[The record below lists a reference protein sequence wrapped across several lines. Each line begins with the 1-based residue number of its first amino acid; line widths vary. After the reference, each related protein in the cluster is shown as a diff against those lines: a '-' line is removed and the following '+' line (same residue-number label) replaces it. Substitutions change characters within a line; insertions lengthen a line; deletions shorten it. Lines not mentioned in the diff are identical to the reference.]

1 MSSRSP
7 KLLIFLTVFIDL
19 LGFGIMIP
27 IYGYIARDY
36 TTNWLLI
43 GLLGSV
49 YSLGQMVFAPFWGR
63 LSDQYGR
70 RPIILLSLA
79 GSTASYAL
87 FAVSR
92 NIEFLLL
99 ARAIGGICGGNLS
112 AAQAYIADIT
122 PPEKRTEG
130 MGLIGM
136 AFGLGFV
143 FGPVLGGIAVA
154 VQRSYYPEI
163 SSQIAPGVLAA
174 VICGTNLLWAIKSL
188 PESLPATVRGTADAT
203 AARRIVKPGDVF
215 GAISQPLIGPLI
227 WVFFL
232 MTLAFA
238 NMETGFGLYIKETI
252 DLNLEEHDIYKFYIF
267 MGLVLAAMQG
277 GVVKRLVKFIPESV
291 LVIVGAVLQSIGLAL
306 LPSITSVTNI
316 SVACFFIAMGQ
327 SLTGPCLLALVSKA
341 APPDRVGQTMGITQ
355 AASSM
360 ARVLGPMLATSA
372 IAIGESAF
380 KSTQTGVRF
389 PFWSGGAL
397 MVFAA
402 AMAVITRNR
411 LLRAPLPEQTPKAA

>member
-27 IYGYIARDY
+27 IYGFIARDY
-36 TTNWLLI
+36 TSNWLLI
-43 GLLGSV
+43 GLLSSI

-87 FAVSR
+87 FAVSQ
-92 NIEFLLL
+92 NIEMLLI

-112 AAQAYIADIT
+112 AAQAYISDIT

-143 FGPVLGGIAVA
+143 FGPVLGGIALA
-154 VQRSYYPEI
+154 VQSKFFPEI

-174 VICGTNLLWAIKSL
+174 TICGVNFLWAIKGL
-188 PESLPATVRGTADAT
+188 PESLPANMRGTEEAR
-203 AARRIVKPGDVF
+203 AARRIVSPGDVL
-215 GAISQPLIGPLI
+215 AAVAQPLIGPLI

-238 NMETGFGLYIKETI
+238 NMETGFGLYIKETTE
-252 DLNLEEHDIYKFYIF
+252 LNLKQEHLYYFYIF
-267 MGLVLAAMQG
+267 MGLVLAVMQG
-277 GVVKRLVKFIPESV
+277 GVVRRLVKFVPESV
-291 LVIVGAVLQSIGLAL
+291 LVIVGAVLQVIGLAL
-306 LPSITSVTNI
+306 LPSIVSITNI
-316 SVACFFIAMGQ
+316 TVACFFIAMGQ

-341 APPDRVGQTMGITQ
+341 APPDRVGQTMGITHS
-355 AASSM
+355 ASSM
-360 ARVLGPMLATSA
+360 ARVLGPMIATSA
-372 IAIGESAF
+372 IYGGHEFFESA
-380 KSTQTGVRF
+380 QMGVRF
-389 PFWSGGAL
+389 PFWAGAVL

-402 AMAVITRNR
+402 AMAMITRSR
-411 LLRAPLPEQTPKAA
+411 ILRAPLPEPKAS